1 MVGKPVRCPQCAASF
16 VLRVGERRPSS
27 EAAAAGVKQPA
38 KSSSS
43 PFQSLTATPKQP
55 QVGRKPHSTAAAPK
69 QQARERSRHNRR
81 EPSGFPLMV
90 VLVGAFGLLFTVSC
104 LAAGGYYWMR
114 ASDSKAGNSNA
125 KVAKAAPPR
134 EDAASPKSAAKKNE
148 PTEPTAGP
156 LKAAERN
163 GEEKPAGKPDPNLEP
178 KRELPPEVKPE
189 PKAVVK
195 EPEPAADR
203 PKASDPQ
210 QLAFFE
216 SKIRPVL
223 VQHCYECHSADA
235 EKAKKLRG
243 GLLLDTRDGL
253 RRGGSSGPALVPG
266 NARQSLLIQALRHE
280 EIQMPPKRKLPDAVI
295 EDFVQWVDKGAAD
308 PRTGPAA
315 AVVKRA
321 DDGDAAKQHWAFRP
335 LDTSKPPEVE
345 DKAWVR
351 TPIDQ
356 FILARLE
363 EAKLKPTAAAAKEKL
378 IRRAYFDLWGLPP
391 APADIDAFLK
401 DASPDAYSKVIDRL
415 LENDHYGERQARHW
429 LDVVRFAESGGYEFD
444 KDRPNAFH
452 YRDFVI
458 KAFNEDMPYNQ
469 FVRWQIAGDLLQP
482 GDFLA
487 TSATGFLVA
496 GPFPG
501 QTTAKTN
508 EITRYDH
515 LDDMV
520 STMGSAM
527 LGLSLGCARC
537 HDHKFEPISQEAYYR
552 LTACLVHTDSAE
564 AKLGPEQVPAFVA
577 TEKAGGIAYANEG
590 GQPPV
595 VINAVHFLLR
605 GEPDK
610 KKDVAKPGFI
620 PALMHTPKQEKNWTL
635 PPPEL
640 DLPPIHPRVALGS
653 WMTDVRQGAGSLLA
667 RVIVNRL
674 WQHHMG
680 RGLVATPNDF
690 GRQGDPPTHPELL
703 DWLADEL
710 VRGGWKLKPIHK
722 LIMTS
727 ATYRQG
733 STAPAATL
741 QADPQN
747 RLWSRRPARRL
758 EAEAI
763 RDALLAVSGTLEP
776 TMYGRGTLDQN
787 VPRRSVYLT
796 VKRSLPIPILQLF
809 DAPEPIQSTGARQ
822 TTTVAPQA
830 LAMMNSPFVRAH
842 AEKLA
847 QRHAPKTADL
857 LPRSIDDVYRAA
869 LGRRPTAAE
878 KKTAQTFLAK
888 QAALGRGNLA
898 LADYCQVV
906 LCLHEF
912 VYVD

>member
-1 MVGKPVRCPQCAASF
+1 MVGKAVRCPQCAASF
-16 VLRVGERRPSS
+16 VLRVGERRASS
-27 EAAAAGVKQPA
+27 ETAGVGAKQQA
-38 KSSSS
+38 KSGSS
-43 PFQSLTATPKQP
+43 PFESLTATPKLRAAPQP
-55 QVGRKPHSTAAAPK
+55 VIRKPNNTAPP
-69 QQARERSRHNRR
+69 QLRERGRSSRR

-90 VLVGAFGLLFTVSC
+90 VLVGAFGFLFTVSS
-104 LAAGGYYWMR
+104 LVGGGYYLMR
-114 ASDSKAGNSNA
+114 ASDRKAGNSNA
-125 KVAKAAPPR
+125 KVAKAVPPG
-134 EDAASPKSAAKKNE
+134 EDAASPKSATKKNE
-148 PTEPTAGP
+148 LTEPPA
-156 LKAAERN
+156 KAAERN
-163 GEEKPAGKPDPNLEP
+163 GEEKPIVKPEPNPEP
-178 KRELPPEVKPE
+178 KREPPPEVKPE
-189 PKAVVK
+189 PKPVVK
-195 EPEPAADR
+195 APESAVDR
-203 PKASDPQ
+203 PKAPDPQ
-210 QLAFFE
+210 QVAFFE
-216 SKIRPVL
+216 TKIRPVL
-223 VQHCYECHSADA
+223 VQHCYECHSSYA

-243 GLLLDTRDGL
+243 GLMLDTRDGL
-253 RRGGSSGPALVPG
+253 RKGGSSGPALVPG

-280 EIQMPPKRKLPDAVI
+280 EIQMPPKKKLPDAVI

-308 PRTGPAA
+308 PRTGPAV
-315 AVVKRA
+315 AVAKRA

-363 EAKLKPTAAAAKEKL
+363 EAKLKPTPAAAKEKL

-391 APADIDAFLK
+391 APADIDAFVK
-401 DASPDAYSKVIDRL
+401 DASPDAYTKLIDRL

-482 GDFLA
+482 GEFLA

-520 STMGSAM
+520 STIGSGM

-537 HDHKFEPISQEAYYR
+537 HDHKFEPITQEAYYR
-552 LTACLVHTDSAE
+552 LTACLAHTDFVE

-577 TEKAGGIAYANEG
+577 TEKPGGIAYGNEG

-595 VINAVHFLLR
+595 VINAVHFLMR

-610 KKDVAKPGFI
+610 KNGVAKPGFI
-620 PALMHTPKQEKNWTL
+620 PALMHTPKQEKSWTL
-635 PPPEL
+635 PPPGL

-653 WMTDVRQGAGSLLA
+653 WMTDVREGAGSLLA

-690 GRQGDPPTHPELL
+690 GRQGDAPTHPELL

-722 LIMTS
+722 LIMNS

-733 STAPAATL
+733 STAPATTL

-747 RLWSRRPARRL
+747 RLWSRRLTQRL

-809 DAPEPIQSTGARQ
+809 DAPEAIQSTGARQ

-830 LAMMNSPFVRAH
+830 LAMMNSPFVRFH

-847 QRHAPKTADL
+847 QRHAPKAPDL
-857 LPRSIDDVYRAA
+857 LPRSIEEIYRTA

-878 KKTAQTFLAK
+878 KKTAQTFIAK

-906 LCLHEF
+906 FCLHEF